1 MPRLSIRRPLLLA
14 SGSLLFGLLS
24 ACSDSNSAPT
34 TPAQPIKQAL
44 AIPEPQNAQP
54 KHEIGSLNKI
64 PDVSETQPQDLKP
77 APNFKSF
84 AAGSQRKEAFFN
96 YMEPLIHQANDV
108 ILKKRAK
115 LQATTNHFKIS
126 ENDQAWLKKEADLY
140 GLDDFDPLNNQ
151 HQQALEQ
158 RIDIIAVSLALAQGA
173 NESAWGTSRFAR
185 KANNYFGQWCF
196 TSGCGLVP
204 KQRSAG
210 ATHEVRSFAHP
221 YNSVQSYIHNLNSHR
236 TYQKL
241 RDIRYK
247 ARQKNQ
253 FPSGE
258 QMAKGLVNYSAR
270 KGEYVSEL
278 QQMIRYNKLSR
289 FDQPT
294 EKDS

>member
-1 MPRLSIRRPLLLA
+1 MPRQSMSRLLLLA

-24 ACSDSNSAPT
+24 ACSDSNSAPAS
-34 TPAQPIKQAL
+34 PSQPIKQTL
-44 AIPEPQNAQP
+44 AIPEPPNAQP

-64 PDVSETQPQDLKP
+64 PDVSDAQPQDLQP
-77 APNFKSF
+77 APDFKHF
-84 AAGSQRKEAFFN
+84 PAGTQRKEAFFS
-96 YMEPLIHQANDV
+96 YMAPLIHQANDV

-115 LQATTNHFKIS
+115 LQAITNHFSIS

-151 HQQALEQ
+151 HQQALEK
-158 RIDIIAVSLALAQGA
+158 RMDIIPTSLALAQGA

-221 YNSVQSYIHNLNSHR
+221 YNSVQSYLHNLNSHR
-236 TYQKL
+236 TYQTL
-241 RDIRYK
+241 RDIRFK
-247 ARQKNQ
+247 ERQKNQ

-258 QMAKGLVNYSAR
+258 KMAEGLINYSAR
-270 KGEYVSEL
+270 KGEYVAEL
-278 QQMIRYNKLSR
+278 QQMIRYNKLTR
-289 FDQPT
+289 FDQPSQ
-294 EKDS
+294 KDS

>member
-1 MPRLSIRRPLLLA
+1 MRRQSLRRPLLLA

-24 ACSDSNSAPT
+24 ACSESNSAPT
-34 TPAQPIKQAL
+34 PPAQPIKQSL
-44 AIPEPQNAQP
+44 AIPEPKHAQA
-54 KHEIGSLNKI
+54 KHEIGKLNQI
-64 PDVSETQPQDLKP
+64 PEVDETQPQDLQP
-77 APNFKSF
+77 APDFKSY
-84 AAGSQRKEAFFN
+84 AAGSERKEAFFD
-96 YMEPLIHQANDV
+96 YMAPLVHQANDV

-115 LQATTNHFKIS
+115 LQAITNHFTIS

-151 HQQALEQ
+151 HQQALEK
-158 RIDIIAVSLALAQGA
+158 RMDIIPTSLALAQSA

-294 EKDS
+294 QKES